1 MSSISAH
8 RIETRTSVG
17 PGAIRHG
24 IVTSKDRSAAAH
36 WSEHVA
42 RKTRNNAPSR
52 GGRRLNVQSIL
63 FTVLAVII
71 VASFVLSMIN

>member
-1 MSSISAH
+1 MPTGSKLEH
-8 RIETRTSVG
+8 QLVRGQFGT
-17 PGAIRHG
+17 G

-42 RKTRNNAPSR
+42 RKTRNNAPSH
-52 GGRRLNVQSIL
+52 GGRRPNVQSIL

-71 VASFVLSMIN
+71 VASFVLSMVN